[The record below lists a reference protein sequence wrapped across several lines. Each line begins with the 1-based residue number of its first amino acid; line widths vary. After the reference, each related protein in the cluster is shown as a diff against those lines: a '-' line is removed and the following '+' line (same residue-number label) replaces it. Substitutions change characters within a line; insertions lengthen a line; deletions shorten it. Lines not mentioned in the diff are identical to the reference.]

1 MTHHFKSSFTRGGNI
16 LTPVKITITDK
27 HVIWK
32 KNRGLD
38 WLYLANDTVRI
49 NRKAVTGVTLIDNII
64 GMTIV
69 IETNGSPSIIAQNF
83 SLSDAEQIQELLT

>member
-1 MTHHFKSSFTRGGNI
+1 MEHHFKSSFTRGGNI

-38 WLYLANDTVRI
+38 WLYLAKDSVRI
-49 NRKAVTGVTLIDNII
+49 SKRAVTGVTLIDNII
-64 GMTIV
+64 GMTV
-69 IETNGSPSIIAQNF
+69 LIETNGSPAIIAENF
-83 SLSDAEQIQELLT
+83 TLSDAEQIQDLLT